1 MGVVN
6 NSVIFV
12 CVALVLSL
20 VIPYA
25 TMFAMEDNNTYA
37 FPRPVFMDTR
47 RETNTYA
54 NLGTEGGQ
62 TLNRP

>member
-1 MGVVN
+1 MCDAVQPEANIIKLAVPN
-6 NSVIFV
+6 ISASVPQLK
-12 CVALVLSL
+12 A
-20 VIPYA
+20 
-25 TMFAMEDNNTYA
+25 
-37 FPRPVFMDTR
+37 VFMDTR